1 LGAILAKNFRPETFG
16 FLTNQPT
23 VDAGESAK
31 IGTREQLLQLL
42 KLFVLNFAVQPLRW
56 PKGGHAH
63 ESIISA
69 TRDRKTNVLI
79 SLVRKPR

>member
-1 LGAILAKNFRPETFG
+1 LLELFG
-16 FLTNQPT
+16 T
-23 VDAGESAK
+23 D
-31 IGTREQLLQLL
+31 
-42 KLFVLNFAVQPLRW
+42 FAMQPLRW